1 MRKILF
7 AIILSGLL
15 FIPLT
20 GDVFG
25 QTETDNESEFNSL
38 ETLRSDMKMSNVTA
52 YVDVKKLKLV
62 DSMGSGDCEKNTGA
76 GYCLYELEADVKEI
90 FKGKIKT
97 KTINFFTGPD
107 ADYPKERLM
116 GEQVVFLIWNK
127 PEKGKT
133 AKLSTIENSTRK
145 TDVLA
150 KMRKIV
156 KQKR

>member
-7 AIILSGLL
+7 VIAFFGLL
-15 FIPLT
+15 F
-20 GDVFG
+20 VAVVSG
-25 QTETDNESEFNSL
+25 QTENVEADSALNSEQM
-38 ETLRSDMKMSNVTA
+38 LRSDMKMSSIVA
-52 YVDVKKLKLV
+52 YVDVKKLKLA
-62 DSMGSGDCEKNTGA
+62 DSMGSGDCEKNTGS
-76 GYCLYELEADVKEI
+76 GYCLYELEADVKEV

-97 KTINFFTGPD
+97 KTVKFFVSPD

-116 GEQVVFLIWNK
+116 GEQVVFLTWNK

-133 AKLSTIENSTRK
+133 ARLSTIENSTRK
-145 TDVLA
+145 TDALA

>member
-1 MRKILF
+1 MRKFLF
-7 AIILSGLL
+7 AIAFFGLL
-15 FIPLT
+15 F
-20 GDVFG
+20 VAVVSG
-25 QTETDNESEFNSL
+25 QTKNVEADSAFNS
-38 ETLRSDMKMSNVTA
+38 EQMLRSDMKMSNIVA
-52 YVDVKKLKLV
+52 YVDVKKIKLV
-62 DSMGSGDCEKNTGA
+62 DSMGSGDCEKNTGS
-76 GYCLYELEADVKEI
+76 GYCLYELEADVKEV

-97 KTINFFTGPD
+97 KTVKFFISPD

-133 AKLSTIENSTRK
+133 ARLSTIENSTRK
-145 TDVLA
+145 TDALA